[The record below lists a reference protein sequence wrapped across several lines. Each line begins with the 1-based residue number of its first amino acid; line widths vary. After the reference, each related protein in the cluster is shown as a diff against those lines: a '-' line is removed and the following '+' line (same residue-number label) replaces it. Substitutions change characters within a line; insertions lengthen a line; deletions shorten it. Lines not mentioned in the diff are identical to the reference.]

1 MSIVH
6 VTIVPNLKVRELMVF
21 STKDQKLKKLELFKV
36 PVLLVITGKPQ
47 TLACDNSG
55 TQGWNLDFYPFST
68 WSSSAALS
76 HM

>member
-21 STKDQKLKKLELFKV
+21 STKDRKLKKLELFKV

-47 TLACDNSG
+47 TLACDISG
-55 TQGWNLDFYPFST
+55 TQGWKLDFIRFST
-68 WSSSAALS
+68 WSSLAALS